1 MENIFKN
8 ALPAD
13 ITAELITL
21 AVTAARRW
29 HKPAAGM
36 YTLAAAIAAGWRG
49 QPMHKE
55 CRPSSSGVGGDYW
68 HEWDGGSV
76 RQRTRSCPQEA
87 EAILAAMWDEY
98 DRQTA
103 AAGR

>member
-1 MENIFKN
+1 MKETIEKQVI
-8 ALPAD
+8 PTD

-29 HKPAAGM
+29 HRPAAGM
-36 YTLAAAIAAGWRG
+36 YTLASAIAAGWRG
-49 QPMHKE
+49 QPMHTS
-55 CRPSSSGVGGDYW
+55 CRPSHDGVGGDYW

-76 RQRTRSCPQEA
+76 RQRTRSCPSEA
-87 EAILAAMWDEY
+87 QAILAAMCDEY

-103 AAGR
+103 AGR